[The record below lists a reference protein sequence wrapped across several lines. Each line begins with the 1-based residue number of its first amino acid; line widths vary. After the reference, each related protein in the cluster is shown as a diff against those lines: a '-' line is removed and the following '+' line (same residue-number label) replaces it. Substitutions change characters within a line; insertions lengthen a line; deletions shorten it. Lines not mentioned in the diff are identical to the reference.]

1 MKNKLQT
8 VIKKIRLSTLIPLI
22 ITAVVLL
29 GCYLF
34 VLRTHGD
41 KQLTHTFFV
50 FSLIVLL
57 LEFVLL
63 IALSF
68 VVKQAGHMGMETL
81 LTELK
86 RVSSGDLSHID
97 SMSNAGN
104 DPLFK
109 KVKDSF
115 KGVLNTFKAMI
126 VGMRE
131 ESSRMTEM
139 VGHLSSTSKNAK
151 TSIENVRQTMNA
163 IANAASSQASE
174 AEQTS
179 FDMNELATSI
189 EDIHNEINLMNG
201 YVEKSHGSNQRNS
214 EVMLQVSKSWEVERR
229 NQAEL
234 VDGMNDMNEDIQS
247 IGKIVQLINDI
258 SDQTNLLALNASI
271 EAARAG
277 EAGRGF
283 AIVAEEVRSLAEQSS
298 QSTKSIRDII
308 ESVRK
313 KSEKVVSAAMT
324 SYEGGKKQTEN
335 VNKAIGLADE
345 ISDIVEKLV
354 MSIQTVE
361 SHITGIVEKKDMVQ
375 VSVSNI
381 SAAVSETSAGTQ
393 EVTANLEDF
402 YLVVE
407 EFEANAQE
415 IETIASILKFQVD
428 SFKI

>member
-34 VLRTHGD
+34 VLRTYGD
-41 KQLTHTFFV
+41 KQLTHTFFI

-57 LEFVLL
+57 LEFVIL

-126 VGMRE
+126 SVMRE

-179 FDMNELATSI
+179 FDMNQLATSI

>member
-97 SMSNAGN
+97 SMSSAGN